1 MIDNL
6 DMKKQFFAGLNERQR
21 RHYAAVEA
29 ETLGYYGVKIV
40 SEAFDIHPDTVRQ
53 GKKELRQAESLPEG
67 RIRKQGGGR
76 KKT

>member
-6 DMKKQFFAGLNERQR
+6 EMKKQFFVGLNERQK

-29 ETLGYYGVKIV
+29 ESLGYYGVKTV
-40 SEAFDIHPDTVRQ
+40 SEAFGIHPDTIRQ
-53 GKKELRQAESLPEG
+53 GKKELRDAGPLPER

>member
-6 DMKKQFFAGLNERQR
+6 EMKKQFFAGLNERQK

-29 ETLGYYGVKIV
+29 ASLGYYGVSIISK
-40 SEAFDIHPDTVRQ
+40 SFGIHSDTIRQ
-53 GKKELRQAESLPEG
+53 GKKELREADQLLSD